1 MTEYYQIPVKYIH
14 SSVPESEFPPNEIND
29 LALAIINAGCLLEPL
44 IVRQINFQS
53 YELISDHR
61 NYYAAL
67 KAKELN
73 IHVAEMVSVFVI
85 PDENYEGVLKQIELL
100 SEANELLPTDSQQS
114 LQILNAIH
122 KLQSQT
128 NEVLKRIEQV
138 ESNVQ
143 STIANTTP
151 VVTQPSIPDPELG
164 KSLEQSLSAIV
175 SSLAAGELEANIEI
189 KKPGGIKSLPAL
201 TLEELKEI
209 CQKLSLVILSS
220 SELRDLYNSLS
231 LTALTKQALNNEI
244 PLNFE
249 GKKKTISDKDKL
261 VIIQK
266 LIEAKVKS

>member
-29 LALAIINAGCLLEPL
+29 LALAILNAGCLLEPL
-44 IVRQINFQS
+44 IVRQIDFQS

-100 SEANELLPTDSQQS
+100 SKANELLPPDSQQS

-128 NEVLKRIEQV
+128 SEVLKRIEQV

-143 STIANTTP
+143 STIANTTS
-151 VVTQPSIPDPELG
+151 VVTPPPMSDPELG
-164 KSLEQSLSAIV
+164 QHLINQLFANLANGSVEVLIRKPQEEKQQTVQPIDLS
-175 SSLAAGELEANIEI
+175 S
-189 KKPGGIKSLPAL
+189 L
-201 TLEELKEI
+201 TLEQVKEACLARSIIGIDLSRLRELYCE
-209 CQKLSLVILSS
+209 
-220 SELRDLYNSLS
+220 LS
-231 LTALTKQALNNEI
+231 LTSLNKQLRAYGITDLKADKNNRDKAI
-244 PLNFE
+244 
-249 GKKKTISDKDKL
+249 KKLLDYH
-261 VIIQK
+261 Q
-266 LIEAKVKS
+266 